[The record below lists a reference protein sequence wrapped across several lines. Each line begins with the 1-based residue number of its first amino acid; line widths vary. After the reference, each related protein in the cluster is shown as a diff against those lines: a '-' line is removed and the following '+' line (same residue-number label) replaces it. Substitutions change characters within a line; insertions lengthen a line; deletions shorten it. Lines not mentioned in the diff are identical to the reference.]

1 MGSVQD
7 PAWHLAG
14 ANSDGSLHGSRAQ
27 SWGNSSE
34 SDGVR
39 LPGSKRPVR
48 DLSGPRNA
56 SPRKGPPRLHPRI
69 PMETLCAHREAD
81 PRAFG
86 WLVGYVDGA
95 GRCSLL
101 ASIRCVAVN
110 DGVVDWSREPGPPAE
125 LLPCG
130 LSVIG
135 VYVGCDGASPAI
147 EQLIYLLTPHAAALR
162 AACRTGSASPVV
174 AAVSAGEAVAFFEV
188 SALSPLELRSVELGR
203 ENALADFASTHVALR
218 ARPTLHLQARLA
230 YHLSHS

>member
-1 MGSVQD
+1 M
-7 PAWHLAG
+7 
-14 ANSDGSLHGSRAQ
+14 
-27 SWGNSSE
+27 
-34 SDGVR
+34 
-39 LPGSKRPVR
+39 SKKR